1 MLYIYLDL
9 YKAHDKRPNNQIVY
23 PYLFFWTHLFVTNSP
38 IIENIFIKG
47 EVYSMPSHN

>member
-9 YKAHDKRPNNQIVY
+9 YKAYDKRPNNQIVY
-23 PYLFFWTHLFVTNSP
+23 RYLFFMDPFVCYKSP

-47 EVYSMPSHN
+47 EEHSIPSHS